1 MSERRVFGAKEYYTC
16 RGPEAGVPL
25 SCCAA
30 VRSPRYPKV
39 AGGRGLGEEA
49 REVERPSSKEA
60 QKTVPRTWAFTQIE
74 MEPIWVLNRGGMRS
88 DRGFNELIQGPLW
101 RRGHRRAGLGVQ
113 KVRS

>member
-1 MSERRVFGAKEYYTC
+1 MFGSKEYYTC

-30 VRSPRYPKV
+30 ARSPRCPRV

-60 QKTVPRTWAFTQIE
+60 QKTVLELGLLLRLKWNPF
-74 MEPIWVLNRGGMRS
+74 
-88 DRGFNELIQGPLW
+88 GF
-101 RRGHRRAGLGVQ
+101 
-113 KVRS
+113 